1 MPARLGSSAIAQ
13 CEAVSM
19 SDNGNGMY
27 SLKPHHLQ
35 LMVTLRLRRLRVP
48 GHSRDGTALL
58 SQGMVRPRNC
68 LDSGSGVLKDI
79 IFLGSTFVNPSNER
93 TKYHFDARL
102 LNWGRGGY
110 VSMRGSRPMGAW
122 VSGYQGGDPPIV
134 SRWGGQTWSSSAIHR
149 ETYRVW

>member
-1 MPARLGSSAIAQ
+1 M
-13 CEAVSM
+13 
-19 SDNGNGMY
+19 
-27 SLKPHHLQ
+27 
-35 LMVTLRLRRLRVP
+35 VP

-102 LNWGRGGY
+102 LNWGRGVY
-110 VSMRGSRPMGAW
+110 VSHARFAPDGRMGKRGSRRGSSHSEPMGWAD
-122 VSGYQGGDPPIV
+122 VVFIIDP
-134 SRWGGQTWSSSAIHR
+134 
-149 ETYRVW
+149 